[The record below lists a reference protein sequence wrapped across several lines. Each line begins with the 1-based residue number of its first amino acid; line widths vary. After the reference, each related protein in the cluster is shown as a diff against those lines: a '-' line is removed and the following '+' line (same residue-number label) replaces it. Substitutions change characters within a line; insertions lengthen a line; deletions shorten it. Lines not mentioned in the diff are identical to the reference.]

1 MRDEDLVKQPNYLLR
16 KCQGREKQE
25 EQYSRKQFSVH
36 LITTKGKNLI
46 FINSKSLDH

>member
-25 EQYSRKQFSVH
+25 EQYSTKLFSVH
-36 LITTKGKNLI
+36 LNTRKGIT
-46 FINSKSLDH
+46 